1 MVGGGRGGGGGGQN
15 PSLITGNLILYG
27 VWGGIEMPVCVLK
40 AAGDVQHD
48 PDSDSTCLLFV
59 SFLSCG
65 VLSHTNTAGEM

>member
-1 MVGGGRGGGGGGQN
+1 MRPQSRFTILVFNLGRRQ
-15 PSLITGNLILYG
+15 YG
-27 VWGGIEMPVCVLK
+27 WFLFAVDGIEMPVCVLK